1 MNEGYEHPA
10 AENLVER
17 RVVLTAAWAPSERWQ
32 LIARIP
38 YSDRQLK
45 EGDEETS
52 SAGLAD
58 LELLLRWRIWAS
70 DFESGLGRANWI
82 SLTFGA
88 KTDWGRDDARE
99 DGELLDQH
107 AQAGTGSTDWLAGV
121 SGVHLLDER
130 SSLYGSLQVR
140 LTGDND
146 QGYEYGDARL
156 LNAGYERKVAE
167 RLDLALE
174 ANLRDAD
181 ADVTGD
187 GDEDPNTGGRI
198 GYLQPRVLVHLG
210 HNLVGRLAAQVPV
223 WKDLDG
229 EQDEKTVW
237 SVGLTCTFDGCR
249 VDAGARPQPR
259 SSASSFSKKR
269 RPAGV
274 GSEARPFPRAAGNPG
289 RAGAAA
295 RRRRRAG
302 QVVAAF
308 APVEAGRG
316 RRRAGAAGGAGS
328 IPKRRSGRLGLKSS
342 PGARWPP
349 LTRCSVTQHPEPA
362 GEVVVAGAGETQLL
376 AVLARRNAGAAGE
389 GGEREQKGDRGRR
402 GSGGGV
408 FRGRRRRARWKRWSA
423 RPPRRAVR
431 GQARRAASRVPGGIG
446 DQAGGGGDLG
456 VGEHCPA
463 SIVR

>member
-1 MNEGYEHPA
+1 MFTPKLRMAACGLAILAGAYAPAAFGCSVCRCGDPTFNALGTEVFQGGRFYLALDWDQLEKDQQAAAESHHEELEVHSAGLEAIAARHEGHEHPV

-17 RVVLTAAWAPSERWQ
+17 RLVLTAAWAPSERWQ
-32 LIARIP
+32 LIARVP
-38 YSDRQLK
+38 YSDRKLK

-58 LELLLRWRIWAS
+58 PELLLRWRVWAS

-88 KTDWGRDDARE
+88 KTDWGRDDAKE

-121 SGVHLLDER
+121 SGLHLLDER

-146 QGYEYGDARL
+146 RGYEYGDARL

-181 ADVTGD
+181 ADVAGD

-198 GYLQPRVLVHLG
+198 GYLQPRVLIHFG

-237 SVGLTCTFDGCR
+237 SVGLTCTF
-249 VDAGARPQPR
+249 
-259 SSASSFSKKR
+259 
-269 RPAGV
+269 
-274 GSEARPFPRAAGNPG
+274 
-289 RAGAAA
+289 
-295 RRRRRAG
+295 
-302 QVVAAF
+302 
-308 APVEAGRG
+308 
-316 RRRAGAAGGAGS
+316 
-328 IPKRRSGRLGLKSS
+328 
-342 PGARWPP
+342 
-349 LTRCSVTQHPEPA
+349 
-362 GEVVVAGAGETQLL
+362 
-376 AVLARRNAGAAGE
+376 
-389 GGEREQKGDRGRR
+389 
-402 GSGGGV
+402 
-408 FRGRRRRARWKRWSA
+408 
-423 RPPRRAVR
+423 
-431 GQARRAASRVPGGIG
+431 
-446 DQAGGGGDLG
+446 
-456 VGEHCPA
+456 
-463 SIVR
+463 